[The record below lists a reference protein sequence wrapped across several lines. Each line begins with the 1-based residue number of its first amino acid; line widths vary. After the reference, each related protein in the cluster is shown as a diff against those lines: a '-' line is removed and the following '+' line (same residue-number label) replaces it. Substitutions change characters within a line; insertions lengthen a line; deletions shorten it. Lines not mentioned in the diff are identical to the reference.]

1 MALADATG
9 EYATM
14 SERSKLIATYAI
26 CVSTTSL
33 PTRHCIQQT
42 EEHHELTWSPFNPQ
56 GFGNVGSLGTQIGVL
71 SQLAPS
77 RTADVSSV
85 ALSALMAGILSTL
98 TSASVAGMLYTESM
112 GKALEA
118 AASS

>member
-1 MALADATG
+1 MALADQTG
-9 EYATM
+9 EYASM

-26 CVSTTSL
+26 CVSIACMPSWHRKN
-33 PTRHCIQQT
+33 TRSID
-42 EEHHELTWSPFNPQ
+42 ELTCHLLNLQ

-85 ALSALMAGILSTL
+85 AISALLAGILSTL

-118 AASS
+118 AAAS